1 MADATVVETFPKAT
15 NTKAEVQAVQERHVA
30 DGARSSTLDES
41 DPSDWILTTV
51 WPGDC

>member
-1 MADATVVETFPKAT
+1 MADATVVEKYSKAT
-15 NTKAEVQAVQERHVA
+15 NIKADVDQIRKKNLAA
-30 DGARSSTLDES
+30 GAKNSTLDES

>member
-1 MADATVVETFPKAT
+1 MADATVVEKYPKTT
-15 NTKAEVQAVQERHVA
+15 NTKADVQQVQEEHLA
-30 DGARSSTLDES
+30 AGARSSTLDES